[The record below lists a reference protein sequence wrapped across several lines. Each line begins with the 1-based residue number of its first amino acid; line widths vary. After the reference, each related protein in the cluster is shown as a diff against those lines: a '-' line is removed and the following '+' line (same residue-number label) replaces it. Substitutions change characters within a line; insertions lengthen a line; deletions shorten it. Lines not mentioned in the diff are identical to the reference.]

1 LINLIKIDVD
11 ENPLITRIL
20 DIHSIPTLLFF
31 KNGILLNRDIELYDY
46 PFVKNGMM
54 VGITCEHIIKEII
67 KLV

>member
-1 LINLIKIDVD
+1 MINLIKIDVD